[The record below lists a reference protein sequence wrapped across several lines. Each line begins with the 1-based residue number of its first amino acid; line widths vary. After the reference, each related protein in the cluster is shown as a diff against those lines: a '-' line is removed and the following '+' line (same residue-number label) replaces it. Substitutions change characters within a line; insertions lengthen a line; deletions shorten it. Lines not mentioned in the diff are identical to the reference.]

1 MDTGHWP
8 ILDVDVNIEKG
19 LFWTLSVKGSRSRS
33 RSDNNV
39 LEKLSDNNK
48 VLLSCHHR
56 EIHYI
61 EMHRAKMREKDIL
74 VHRGTLGT
82 DCREE
87 RPELH
92 NWTNNK
98 LTTSKG
104 RVLKKYQI
112 NSCAF

>member
-1 MDTGHWP
+1 M
-8 ILDVDVNIEKG
+8 
-19 LFWTLSVKGSRSRS
+19 
-33 RSDNNV
+33 

-61 EMHRAKMREKDIL
+61 EMHRAKMREKKTSWSIKGL
-74 VHRGTLGT
+74 LALIVGRSGRNSTI
-82 DCREE
+82 R
-87 RPELH
+87 
-92 NWTNNK
+92 TNNK

-112 NSCAF
+112 RVIHVRSKLSMLDNDTLTI